1 MRSAGLEFV
10 AFAFAMN
17 LEEGKRGISGGD
29 RILINFAKIFASEGV
44 EVNIF
49 TTQGGQRM
57 LKYYGVPPSLISI
70 FRTRSSFPLVLEA
83 ERLAK
88 AALTA
93 LSKKLDDGTIIYFS
107 SLIGLK

>member
-1 MRSAGLEFV
+1 LKFV

-17 LEEGKRGISGGD
+17 LEEGRMSISGGD

-70 FRTRSSFPLVLEA
+70 FRTRSSFPLALEA

-93 LSKKLDDGTIIYFS
+93 LSMKLDDGAIIYFS